1 MNFVVDGKFSEEVLR
16 TGKHVRRRDWIV
28 SIRIN
33 QGRFIGFAENL

>member
-16 TGKHVRRRDWIV
+16 KKKHVRQRDWIV

-33 QGRFIGFAENL
+33 QRRFTGFT